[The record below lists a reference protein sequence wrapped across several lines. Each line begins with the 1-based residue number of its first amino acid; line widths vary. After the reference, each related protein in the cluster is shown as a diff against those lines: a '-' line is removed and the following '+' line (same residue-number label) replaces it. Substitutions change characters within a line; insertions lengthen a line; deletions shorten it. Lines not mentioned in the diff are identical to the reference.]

1 MLSVSFKHTTI
12 DLLNPAFSKP
22 LVMLESINVIHVLT
36 NIFIHYDVFTS
47 EWFLIR
53 TTLKLTEAWC
63 RSETLGL
70 RKDVII
76 INNGN

>member
-22 LVMLESINVIHVLT
+22 LVMLKSINVIHVLT
-36 NIFIHYDVFTS
+36 NIFIHYEIFTS

-53 TTLKLTEAWC
+53 TPLKLTEAWC
-63 RSETLGL
+63 QSETLGL

>member
-1 MLSVSFKHTTI
+1 MLSVSLKHTTI

-22 LVMLESINVIHVLT
+22 LVMLKSINVIHVLT
-36 NIFIHYDVFTS
+36 NIFIHDDIFTS
-47 EWFLIR
+47 EWFLIQ

-63 RSETLGL
+63 QSETLVL